1 MLLLFMLRM
10 WLKCADYCFCN
21 INRLPEGA
29 RKPVVAQ
36 CVVVTEAV
44 VEARPSSPTSSKGQD
59 LLLSSSP
66 LGKED
71 LFSSSPTPPPNS
83 LVSPYSTHNPL
94 LEDLHSISLSGEEE
108 WGDGKRRGSSGEN
121 STSWVQFG
129 CEEEELIQ
137 KTTSDR
143 LNLTGDRICCKI

>member
-1 MLLLFMLRM
+1 M
-10 WLKCADYCFCN
+10 
-21 INRLPEGA
+21 
-29 RKPVVAQ
+29 AQ
-36 CVVVTEAV
+36 SVVVTEAV
-44 VEARPSSPTSSKGQD
+44 VEARPPSPRSAKED

-66 LGKED
+66 GKED

-83 LVSPYSTHNPL
+83 LASPYSHHPL
-94 LEDLHSISLSGEEE
+94 LEDLHAINLSGEE

-129 CEEEELIQ
+129 GEEEELIQ

-143 LNLTGDRICCKI
+143 LDL